1 MPSKVYDVAI
11 CGAGPAGAALA
22 NILAS
27 RGIKTALIE
36 RQSDFSKEFRGEGV
50 MPTGYQALKDIG
62 FDLEEMEIPME
73 VNHRIT
79 VFYRG
84 KHLIDPTPAGFED
97 GLLWVSQPA
106 LLEHMIQKSQKYE
119 NFTFY
124 RGHRVKD
131 VIYQEERVNGLCL
144 RNKNQE
150 FDVKAKVIIGCDGR
164 SSTLRRKL
172 NFEVKDYKQ
181 IIDIIWFKIPYPHD
195 FLKRGTVFA
204 NIVPNGLMIC
214 PACYDDKLQ
223 IGWIIS
229 KGSYKE
235 LKKKGEEAWISEIQ
249 KTCPPKLFDHLERS
263 KGNISNK
270 FVLDVG
276 IDRCKSWNKNGV
288 LLLGDAAHMMNPVG
302 GQGINIALRDA
313 IVAANHLV
321 PLLKK
326 DHSNK
331 AIDDAFLEIEKERL
345 PEVIAVQNFQKR
357 PTTIVRKQSTTTTFL
372 IKNIRTI
379 SKSRFVRKIL
389 SKIANLM
396 FYGKTEVEIKV

>member
-1 MPSKVYDVAI
+1 MPPKVYDVAI

-22 NILAS
+22 NIFAS
-27 RGIKTALIE
+27 RGIKTALVE
-36 RQSDFSKEFRGEGV
+36 RQSDFSKEFRGEGI

-62 FDLEEMEIPME
+62 FDLNKMEIPME

-84 KHLIDPTPAGFED
+84 KHLIDPDPPGFED
-97 GLLWVSQPA
+97 GLIWVSQPA
-106 LLEHMIQKSQKYE
+106 LLEYMIQQCQKYE
-119 NFTFY
+119 NFGFY

-131 VIYQEERVNGLCL
+131 VIYQEGRVNGLCL
-144 RNKNQE
+144 VNNNQE
-150 FDVKAKVIIGCDGR
+150 FDIQAKVIIGCDGR
-164 SSTLRRKL
+164 SSTLRRRL

-195 FLKRGTVFA
+195 FLKRGTAFA
-204 NIVPNGLMIC
+204 NIVPNGLMVC

-223 IGWIIS
+223 IGWIIA
-229 KGSYKE
+229 KGSYKD

-249 KTCPPKLFDHLERS
+249 KTCPPELFDHLERS

-331 AIDDAFLEIEKERL
+331 AIDEAFLEIEKERL
-345 PEVIAVQNFQKR
+345 PEVIAVQDFQKR

-389 SKIANLM
+389 SKIANLI